1 MSRLIVEACHTFGS
15 DGVLVCSFT
24 KAAARELVS
33 RNLPLDSR
41 RVGTLHSIC
50 YRLLGN
56 PRLITEKAN
65 LEQWNAKNP
74 AYCMSGGVNTQSA
87 LDDPYSMAE
96 LNAKGEGEGDELLQ
110 ELNRLRGLMVPKE
123 SWPESV
129 AFFAEA
135 WETFKADSFMIDFT
149 DMIALC
155 VEQQLPVMEG
165 TRALFLD
172 EVQDFSPLELQLAR
186 QWGEQCD
193 VLYMAGDDDQCQP
206 GHALVSTTNR
216 GAVPIADLNEH
227 DLLRTFDRTG
237 GSTFYGSKRKGYR
250 FQKACR
256 QYVGELH
263 AFVLA
268 SGHSIEVTHNHHM
281 MARWNARAVN
291 AYCVYLMRKGRNWRV
306 GTSQV
311 VRGISGIFGPSGRAR
326 SEMADDLWILKI
338 FDSSSMAVL
347 EEDFIA
353 AKYGVSRLVFEWQK
367 SIRHSREALD
377 AHHDRM
383 CAIGQIARLL
393 LDYGKY
399 LDLPY
404 WSRANRYKGR
414 GCKAW
419 QIIPAANCFAT
430 YMDMLTDAGKAVGV
444 PSAIAEVKTSR
455 VDIPVYSL
463 NVEPYH
469 TYVSGGIATHNCL
482 YRFKGAT
489 PDAFLNPIIPD
500 DQVIILDQSYRVP
513 RKVHALA
520 CELSANIATRKEKLY
535 KPRDFEGVV
544 EQMEDVTY
552 QYVLPLADRL
562 DSWVKAGKTVA
573 VLASCGYMLD
583 PTKKLLREMGLPFH
597 NPYRRHRGDWNP
609 LAGREGAV
617 SASQR
622 VLAFLKVSRGLGWWT
637 YPDLWLWASELGAK
651 SIFAHGAKTEIRR
664 AAEKEDL
671 QQTPVAESDM
681 TKWITDPDAPAAA
694 MRGDMEWLQERLLE
708 QSAKSMRFACE
719 IVKSYGPDAL
729 ETAPKVILGT
739 IHSVKGGEADI
750 VVMFPDLSRSGYDQF
765 TDESDQDSVDA
776 IWRMFYVG
784 ATRAKEELYITDA
797 ASVLAAPVFR

>member
-193 VLYMAGDDDQCQP
+193 VLYMAGDDDQC
-206 GHALVSTTNR
+206 
-216 GAVPIADLNEH
+216 
-227 DLLRTFDRTG
+227 
-237 GSTFYGSKRKGYR
+237 
-250 FQKACR
+250 
-256 QYVGELH
+256 
-263 AFVLA
+263 
-268 SGHSIEVTHNHHM
+268 
-281 MARWNARAVN
+281 
-291 AYCVYLMRKGRNWRV
+291 
-306 GTSQV
+306 
-311 VRGISGIFGPSGRAR
+311 
-326 SEMADDLWILKI
+326 
-338 FDSSSMAVL
+338 
-347 EEDFIA
+347 
-353 AKYGVSRLVFEWQK
+353 
-367 SIRHSREALD
+367 
-377 AHHDRM
+377 
-383 CAIGQIARLL
+383 
-393 LDYGKY
+393 
-399 LDLPY
+399 
-404 WSRANRYKGR
+404 
-414 GCKAW
+414 
-419 QIIPAANCFAT
+419 
-430 YMDMLTDAGKAVGV
+430 
-444 PSAIAEVKTSR
+444 
-455 VDIPVYSL
+455 
-463 NVEPYH
+463 
-469 TYVSGGIATHNCL
+469 L

-544 EQMEDVTY
+544 EQMDDVTY